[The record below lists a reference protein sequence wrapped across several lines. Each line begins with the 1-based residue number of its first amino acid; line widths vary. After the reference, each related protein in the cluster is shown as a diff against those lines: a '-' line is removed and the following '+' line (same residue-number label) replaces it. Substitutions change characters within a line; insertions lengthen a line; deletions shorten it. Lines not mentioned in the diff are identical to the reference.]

1 MSSNEV
7 EFTSFRGEV
16 SMTNHPNHSLVPPF
30 QAQAELELLQFILEE
45 PVVYP
50 FNPIEPEAE
59 AYFAALEQEMLA
71 MGWPVEELDQQG
83 QQLSQRLDQLWAT
96 VTTPVAVVSADAL
109 SAFLQQR
116 FAARA
121 PKQLLTHIA
130 QQAQQVAAQN
140 LTLAE
145 QLVQCVQACLPTW
158 GADDLQVFARPL
170 AFAMRAPEPS
180 TMESTI
186 DEIRSVDWEKL
197 SQVEQARLSL
207 AIARYALAQVSSEA
221 ADVQ

>member
-1 MSSNEV
+1 M
-7 EFTSFRGEV
+7 
-16 SMTNHPNHSLVPPF
+16 
-30 QAQAELELLQFILEE
+30 EE

>member
-1 MSSNEV
+1 
-7 EFTSFRGEV
+7 
-16 SMTNHPNHSLVPPF
+16 MTNHPNHSLVPPF

-71 MGWPVEELDQQG
+71 MGWSVEELDQQG
-83 QQLSQRLDQLWAT
+83 QQLSQRFDQLWAT
-96 VTTPVAVVSADAL
+96 VASPAPVVSVETL
-109 SAFLQQR
+109 SKFLHQR

-158 GADDLQVFARPL
+158 GEDDLQVFARPL

-180 TMESTI
+180 TVESTI

-197 SQVEQARLSL
+197 SEVEQARLSL
-207 AIARYALAQVSSEA
+207 AIARYALAQLSSDA

>member
-1 MSSNEV
+1 
-7 EFTSFRGEV
+7 
-16 SMTNHPNHSLVPPF
+16 MTNHPNHSLVPPF

-59 AYFAALEQEMLA
+59 AYFSALEQEMLA
-71 MGWPVEELDQQG
+71 VGWSVDELEQQG
-83 QQLSQRLDQLWAT
+83 HQLSQRFDELWST
-96 VTTPVAVVSADAL
+96 LTTPTPVVSLDAL
-109 SAFLQQR
+109 SSFLHQR

-130 QQAQQVAAQN
+130 QQAQQVAVQN

-145 QLVQCVQACLPTW
+145 QLVQCVQGCLPTW
-158 GADDLQVFARPL
+158 GEDDLQVFARPL

-186 DEIRSVDWEKL
+186 DEIRTVAWENL
-197 SQVEQARLSL
+197 SEVEQARLSL
-207 AIARYALAQVSSEA
+207 AIARYALAHVTSDATDLS
-221 ADVQ
+221 